1 MAKINVNCVRQNHI
15 SVDSTKIRIPLEYV
29 DIISDDLV
37 SDFSYINL
45 DTGEVDEESFKKNCK
60 SVLENGISTRYAIE
74 TQQTKERA
82 SKKFLV
88 VLLTSKILGS
98 KYFEGIDVNTLK
110 LAYDNLMSHNV
121 VRFTFDVF
129 KAAECTDTDF
139 KKDSVVKP
147 TLYSNALNHLR
158 KISKPSKLNGKGYRY
173 FSSKDNKG
181 ISYSDRKTTSFKT
194 NPFLKIYHKQKELE
208 NRSFTFSDKYLND
221 IDFVNLVRIETTVKS
236 KAHFRTFGIETTRL
250 FDLVNLPQEKKQQI
264 MQKAL
269 SCHLEPRT
277 APIKDDTKL
286 TPTEIAFFSL
296 FSQLMK
302 HGVTFERQKNNI
314 LNLIENKSER
324 SRLRKKLHT
333 IYDKALVDTDDDIFS
348 KENDVFWTFLNW

>member
-1 MAKINVNCVRQNHI
+1 MAKIIAKGVHQNHI
-15 SVDSTKIRIPLEYV
+15 SVDSTKIRIPLESV
-29 DIISDDLV
+29 EVLSDDLI

-45 DTGEVDEESFKKNCK
+45 DTGEVDADIFKKSCK
-60 SVLENGISTRYAIE
+60 SIIENGISTRYAIE
-74 TQQTKERA
+74 TQQTKERV

-88 VLLTSKILGS
+88 VLLSSKILGS
-98 KYFEGIDVNTLK
+98 KYFQGIDVNTLK
-110 LAYDNLMSHNV
+110 LAYDNLMRHNV
-121 VRFTFDVF
+121 VSFTFDVF

-139 KKDSVVKP
+139 KKDSVVKS

-208 NRSFTFSDKYLND
+208 NRSVVFSKKYLNA
-221 IDFVNLVRIETTVKS
+221 INFVDLVRIETTVKS

-250 FDLVNLPQEKKQQI
+250 SDLVNLPQEKKQQI

-277 APIKDDTKL
+277 APIKDNTKL
-286 TPTEIAFFSL
+286 TPTETAFYSL
-296 FSQLMK
+296 FNQLMK
-302 HGVTFERQKNNI
+302 FGVTFEKAKNSI
-314 LNLIENKSER
+314 LDAIENKTER

-333 IYDKALVDTDDDIFS
+333 IYEKVLLDTDDDKYS